1 MSYMKTNS
9 LYDNYNYFHLGNK
22 YEDKLNIIT
31 TSLPCEIYIEYEL
44 VRKVGLG

>member
-9 LYDNYNYFHLGNK
+9 LYDNYFRIGNR
-22 YEDKLNIIT
+22 YEDNLNIIT
-31 TSLPCEIYIEYEL
+31 TSLPYEIYIEYES